1 MDLVKLRND
10 SKRSKPQF
18 RRQDVDLKPQFR
30 KAWRKPKGL
39 HSKMRNSRK
48 GHNLLPKLGYAS
60 PKKANGL
67 TRDGLK
73 LQVVRNLNELN
84 NVKDGCVAVGSDV
97 GLRKRI
103 VLLEE
108 IINKRLKLFH
118 VKDVSKYLE
127 EIKSDLLNK
136 KKERKNE
143 QSRREKIKDEIKKQD
158 KKEKTEKKEVS
169 EEELL
174 KKGKVESK
182 AGGIMPVVDKRD
194 ITRRST
200 APKSA

>member
-1 MDLVKLRND
+1 MDLVKIRND
-10 SKRSKPQF
+10 SKRMKPHF

-60 PKKANGL
+60 PKKVKGL

-73 LQVVRNLNELN
+73 LHVVRNLNELN
-84 NVKDGCVAVGSDV
+84 SVRDGCVAVGSGV
-97 GLRKRI
+97 GLRKRV

-108 IINKRLKLFH
+108 IVKKNLKMFNI
-118 VKDVSKYLE
+118 KDASKYLE
-127 EIKSDLLNK
+127 EIKSDLSNK
-136 KKERKNE
+136 KKGRNE
-143 QSRREKIKDEIKKQD
+143 EQNRREKIKDEIKKQD

-182 AGGIMPVVDKRD
+182 TGGIMPVAEKRD
-194 ITRRST
+194 ITRRPT

>member
-1 MDLVKLRND
+1 MDLVKIRND
-10 SKRSKPQF
+10 SKRSKPEF
-18 RRQDVDLKPQFR
+18 RRQDVDLKPRFR

-60 PKKANGL
+60 PKKVKSL

-73 LQVVRNLNELN
+73 LNVVRNLNELN
-84 NVKDGCVAVGSDV
+84 KIKDGCVAVGSDV

-108 IINKRLKLFH
+108 IAKKKLKMFH

-127 EIKSDLLNK
+127 EIKSDLSNK
-136 KKERKNE
+136 KKEGREE
-143 QSRREKIKDEIKKQD
+143 QSRREKVKDEIKKQD

-182 AGGIMPVVDKRD
+182 AGGIMPVIDKRD

>member
-1 MDLVKLRND
+1 MDLVKIRND

-60 PKKANGL
+60 PKKVKGL

-73 LQVVRNLNELN
+73 LHVVRNLNELN
-84 NVKDGCVAVGSDV
+84 SIKDGCVAIGSDV
-97 GLRKRI
+97 GLRKRVI
-103 VLLEE
+103 LLEE
-108 IINKRLKLFH
+108 IVKKNSKMFH
-118 VKDVSKYLE
+118 VKDAIKYLE
-127 EIKSDLLNK
+127 EIKSDLSNK
-136 KKERKNE
+136 KKGRNE
-143 QSRREKIKDEIKKQD
+143 EQNRREKIKDEIKKQD

-182 AGGIMPVVDKRD
+182 TGGIMPVAEKRD
-194 ITRRST
+194 ITRRPT

>member
-1 MDLVKLRND
+1 MDLVKIRND
-10 SKRSKPQF
+10 SKRSKPEF

-60 PKKANGL
+60 PKKVKNL